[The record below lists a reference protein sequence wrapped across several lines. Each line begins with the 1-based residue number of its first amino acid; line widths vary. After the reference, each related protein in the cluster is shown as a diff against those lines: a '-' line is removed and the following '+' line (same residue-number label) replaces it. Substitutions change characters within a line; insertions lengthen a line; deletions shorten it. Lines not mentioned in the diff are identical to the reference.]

1 MLSQADNDML
11 TQVGPGTAMGELMR
25 EYWIPALMSSELPG
39 PDSDPIRV
47 RLLGENLIAF
57 RDTNGVVGILDNF
70 CPHRRASL
78 FFGRNE
84 ECGLRCVY
92 HGWKFD
98 VDGNCV
104 DMPSEPAESNFKDK
118 VRITAYRCQERNGIV
133 WTYMG
138 TRVEPPPLSSLEANM
153 RPDRDYTVSTILRN
167 CNWMQALEGDID
179 TAHLGCL
186 HLGSA
191 DPKALVPGSTD
202 YYTVNVRHPKYNV
215 MDTDYGVTYAA
226 FRPAEENSTY
236 WRFANYLLPFYTQI
250 PTGKLGLMV
259 RFRAWVPIDDTH
271 TMFWSVSATAPEAQG
286 GGRRTDRNGRLV
298 GGSAGQTEYL
308 PNQTGWHGRWNLSA
322 DAANDYKIDREAQKK
337 NEIYTGIT
345 GIHLQDQAVTE
356 SMGAIGDRTQE
367 HLGTS
372 DSMIIKS
379 RRRVLNAARALQEG
393 VTPPGVDNPEVYSVR
408 TGDVVLP
415 NETDWLEGT
424 EHLRKSFV
432 EHPELMPAKQP

>member
-1 MLSQADNDML
+1 MLSQTDNDTL
-11 TQVGPGTAMGELMR
+11 TQVGPGTTMGELMR
-25 EYWIPALMSSELPG
+25 EYWIPALMSSELAE
-39 PDSDPIRV
+39 PDSDPVRI
-47 RLLGENLIAF
+47 RLLGEDLIAF
-57 RDTNGVVGILDNF
+57 RDTNCNVGIMDNF
-70 CPHRRASL
+70 CPHRRASM

-98 VDGNCV
+98 VNGDCV

-118 VRITAYRCQERNGIV
+118 VKIKAYECQERNGII

-138 TRVEPPPLSSLEANM
+138 TREKTPALPELEANM
-153 RPDRDYTVSTILRN
+153 RPDRDYTIALTMRN

-179 TAHLGCL
+179 TAHLGFL

-191 DPKALVPGSTD
+191 DPKALVPGSVD

-226 FRPAEENSTY
+226 YRPAEDDSTY

-250 PTGKLGLMV
+250 PTGTLGLMV

-271 TMFWSVSATAPEAQG
+271 TMFWSVTATAPGVQG
-286 GGRRTDRNGRLV
+286 GGRRTDANGKVL
-298 GGSAGQTEYL
+298 GGSAAQTDYL
-308 PNQTGWHGRWNLSA
+308 PAQPGFMGRWNLA
-322 DAANDYKIDREAQKK
+322 ANAANDYKIDREAQRK

-345 GIHLQDQAVTE
+345 GIFLQDQAVTE
-356 SMGAIGDRTQE
+356 SMGAVEDRTKE
-367 HLGTS
+367 RLGTS

-379 RRRVLNAARALQEG
+379 RRRVLNAARAFQEG
-393 VTPPGVDNPEVYSVR
+393 VTPPGVDNPEAYSVR

-415 NETDWLEGT
+415 NAVDWMEGT
-424 EHLRKSFV
+424 AHLRKAFV
-432 EHPELMPAKQP
+432 EHPELMPAKQA